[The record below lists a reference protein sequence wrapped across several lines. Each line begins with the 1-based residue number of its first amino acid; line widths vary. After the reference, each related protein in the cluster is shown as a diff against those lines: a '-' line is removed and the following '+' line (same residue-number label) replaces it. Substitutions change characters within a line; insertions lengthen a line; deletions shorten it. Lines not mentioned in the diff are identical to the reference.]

1 MALERM
7 GSFDTLNE
15 LLSDYAV
22 LARNPEAVFAGVV
35 TRNGNGAV
43 TSADVVW
50 PNGMPGRYTATT
62 LSSEFLGATDAYQ
75 ITYGVPAQFTFV
87 QPAITR
93 NAAGYPTNIP
103 AIEVL

>member
-1 MALERM
+1 MAIDRM

-22 LARNPEAVFAGVV
+22 LARSPEQVFAGVV

-43 TSADVVW
+43 TGADVVW
-50 PNGMPGRYTATT
+50 PNGVPGRYTATV
-62 LSSEFLGATDAYQ
+62 LSDEFAGATDAYE
-75 ITYGVPAQFTFV
+75 ITYGVPAQFTFR
-87 QPAITR
+87 QPPIAR
-93 NAAGYPTNIP
+93 NTAGYPTMIP

>member
-22 LARNPEAVFAGVV
+22 LARNPEQVFAGVV

-43 TSADVVW
+43 TGADVVW
-50 PNGMPGRYTATT
+50 PNGVPGRYTATE
-62 LSSEFLGATDAYQ
+62 LSTTFAGATDAYE

-93 NAAGYPTNIP
+93 NASGYPTTIP

>member
-1 MALERM
+1 MVIDRM

-22 LARNPEAVFAGVV
+22 LARSPEAVFAGVV
-35 TRNGNGAV
+35 TRNGDGAV
-43 TSADVVW
+43 TGADVVW
-50 PNGMPGRYTATT
+50 PNGVPGRYTATA
-62 LSSEFLGATDAYQ
+62 LSSEFAGATDGYE

-93 NAAGYPTNIP
+93 NTAGYPTMIP